1 MSVEPFIVDNA
12 GNTCYIDSLLMGL
25 FYHNTHIER
34 LLNKDIKSTLGL
46 YIQEYIKENFINQVR
61 KNKSVTASDMEMF
74 RLLIFQAGWRKNSSS
89 YDEELTYQQDVNEF
103 YIFLM
108 ELLESD
114 KIEIIRRTITEGML
128 SDSDNGI
135 KELLPFIPLS
145 LSENG
150 MKITV
155 KEMIHNWLYN
165 NIVDV
170 TRNVEVDK
178 EKMIKGLATFN
189 MINVPQIISLSI
201 NRFNNL
207 GIRIDT
213 SVIIQKKICINTSEW
228 VFHAAICHKGNT
240 LTSGHYYTLISI
252 NNTKWY
258 TFNDLDVPCM
268 KEVTMDDPEVTN
280 LIKKECVFLIY
291 RLL

>member
-1 MSVEPFIVDNA
+1 MSVEPFTVDNA

-34 LLNKDIKSTLGL
+34 LLNKDIKNTLGL
-46 YIQEYIKENFINQVR
+46 YIQEYIKENFINLVR
-61 KNKSVTASDMEMF
+61 KNKSVVASDMEMF
-74 RLLIFQAGWRKNSSS
+74 RILVFQAGWRKNSNLP
-89 YDEELTYQQDVNEF
+89 DEEMNQQDVNEF

-108 ELLESD
+108 DILEND
-114 KIEIIRRTITEGML
+114 KIEIIRRTITEGMV
-128 SDSDNGI
+128 SDNDVGI

-145 LSENG
+145 LPENDT
-150 MKITV
+150 KITV

-165 NIVDV
+165 NVIDV
-170 TRNVEVDK
+170 TRKVDSDK

-189 MINVPQIISLSI
+189 LINMPQIIALSI
-201 NRFNNL
+201 NRFNNI

-228 VFHAAICHKGNT
+228 VFHAAICHRGNS
-240 LTSGHYYTLISI
+240 LTSGHYYTLISV

-258 TFNDLDVPCM
+258 IFNDMDVPCM
-268 KEVTMDDPEVTN
+268 KEVGMDDPDVTN
-280 LIKKECVFLIY
+280 LIKQECVFLIY

>member
-1 MSVEPFIVDNA
+1 MSVEPFTIDNA

-34 LLNKDIKSTLGL
+34 LLNKDIKNALGL
-46 YIQEYIKENFINQVR
+46 YIQEYIKENFINIVR
-61 KNKSVTASDMEMF
+61 KNKSVVASDMEMF
-74 RLLIFQAGWRKNSSS
+74 RILIFQAGWRKNSILP
-89 YDEELTYQQDVNEF
+89 DEDINQQDVNEF

-108 ELLESD
+108 DILEND
-114 KIEIIRRTITEGML
+114 KIEIMRRTITEGMI
-128 SDSDNGI
+128 SDNDVGI

-145 LSENG
+145 LSETDD
-150 MKITV
+150 KITV
-155 KEMIHNWLYN
+155 KNMIHNWLYN
-165 NIVDV
+165 NVIDV
-170 TRNVEVDK
+170 TRKVDSDK

-189 MINVPQIISLSI
+189 LVNIPQIIAMSI

-213 SVIIQKKICINTSEW
+213 SVIIQKKVCINTSEW
-228 VFHAAICHKGNT
+228 IFHAAICHSGNS
-240 LTSGHYYTLISI
+240 LISGHYYTLISI

-258 TFNDLDVPCM
+258 IFNDMNIPCM
-268 KEVTMDDPEVTN
+268 KEVGMDDPDVTN

>member
-1 MSVEPFIVDNA
+1 MSVEPFTVDNA

-34 LLNKDIKSTLGL
+34 LLNKDIKNTLGL
-46 YIQEYIKENFINQVR
+46 YIQEYIKENFINLVR
-61 KNKSVTASDMEMF
+61 KNKSVIASDMEMF
-74 RLLIFQAGWRKNSSS
+74 RILVFQAGWRKSSNSP
-89 YDEELTYQQDVNEF
+89 DEELSQQDVNEF

-108 ELLESD
+108 DILEND
-114 KIEIIRRTITEGML
+114 KIEIIRRTITEGMV
-128 SDSDNGI
+128 SDSDIGI

-145 LSENG
+145 LPENDT
-150 MKITV
+150 KITV

-165 NIVDV
+165 NVINV
-170 TRNVEVDK
+170 TRKVDSDK

-189 MINVPQIISLSI
+189 LINIPQIIALSI
-201 NRFNNL
+201 NRFNNI

-213 SVIIQKKICINTSEW
+213 SVIIQKKICINTSDW
-228 VFHAAICHKGNT
+228 VFHAAICHRGNS
-240 LTSGHYYTLISI
+240 LTSGHYYTLISV

-258 TFNDLDVPCM
+258 IFNDMDVPCM
-268 KEVTMDDPEVTN
+268 KEVGMDDPDVTN
-280 LIKKECVFLIY
+280 LIKQECVFLIY

>member
-1 MSVEPFIVDNA
+1 MSVEPFTVDNA

-25 FYHNTHIER
+25 FYHSTHIER
-34 LLNKDIKSTLGL
+34 LLNKDIKNTLGL
-46 YIQEYIKENFINQVR
+46 YIQEYIKENFVNMVR
-61 KNKSVTASDMEMF
+61 KNKSVVASDIEMF
-74 RLLIFQAGWRKNSSS
+74 RILVFQAGWCKNSISP
-89 YDEELTYQQDVNEF
+89 EEETSQQDVNEF

-108 ELLESD
+108 DILEND
-114 KIEIIRRTITEGML
+114 KIEIIRRTITEGMV
-128 SDSDNGI
+128 SDNDVGI

-145 LSENG
+145 LPEIDTT
-150 MKITV
+150 ITV

-165 NIVDV
+165 NVVDV
-170 TRNVEVDK
+170 TRKVESDK
-178 EKMIKGLATFN
+178 EKMIKGLATFSLVN
-189 MINVPQIISLSI
+189 IPQIIALSI

-228 VFHAAICHKGNT
+228 VFHAAICHKGNS

-258 TFNDLDVPCM
+258 IFNDLDVPCM
-268 KEVTMDDPEVTN
+268 KEVKMDDPEVTN
-280 LIKKECVFLIY
+280 LIKTECVFLIY

>member
-1 MSVEPFIVDNA
+1 MSIEPFTFDNA

-25 FYHNTHIER
+25 FYHNTHLER
-34 LLNKDIKSTLGL
+34 LLNKDIKIALGL
-46 YIQEYIKENFINQVR
+46 YIQEYIKENIINIVR
-61 KNKSVTASDMEMF
+61 KNKSIVASDMEMF
-74 RLLIFQAGWRKNSSS
+74 RILVFQAGWRKNSNSQ
-89 YDEELTYQQDVNEF
+89 DEEINQQDVNEF

-108 ELLESD
+108 EILEND
-114 KIEIIRRTITEGML
+114 KIEIIRRTITEGMV
-128 SDSDNGI
+128 SDSDVGI

-145 LSENG
+145 LPENET
-150 MKITV
+150 KITV

-165 NIVDV
+165 NVIDV
-170 TRNVEVDK
+170 TRKIEPDK

-189 MINVPQIISLSI
+189 LINVPQIIALSV

-228 VFHAAICHKGNT
+228 VFHSAICHRGNS

-268 KEVTMDDPEVTN
+268 KEVGMDDPEITG